1 MWPKP
6 VAVVP
11 CLSWATASSVFTDV
25 SGFFFALCNNLLPL
39 LQGALTSSVSWD
51 VLEQQL
57 FNCKIGQDEKR
68 RELFNSIVEQE
79 QIFPSDGPRASLLKR
94 EEKEKLSVTS
104 EESIAMMR
112 CLMDDSSH
120 LRKYP
125 TPLAPELA
133 LFLAAKEDMYI
144 PRENIADVRH
154 LWPGEKE
161 MNFLLK

>member
-25 SGFFFALCNNLLPL
+25 SCFLLLVSMLPL
-39 LQGALTSSVSWD
+39 VVQGALTSSVSWD
-51 VLEQQL
+51 VLDQQL
-57 FNCKIGQDEKR
+57 FNCKIGQDEQR
-68 RELFNSIVEQE
+68 RKLFNCIVERE
-79 QIFPSDGPRASLLKR
+79 RNFPSDGPRASLLKR
-94 EEKEKLSVTS
+94 EEKETLSVTR
-104 EESIAMMR
+104 EESIALMR
-112 CLMDDSSH
+112 CLMDDFSH
-120 LRKYP
+120 LRKFP

-154 LWPGEKE
+154 LWPGK
-161 MNFLLK
+161 KRK